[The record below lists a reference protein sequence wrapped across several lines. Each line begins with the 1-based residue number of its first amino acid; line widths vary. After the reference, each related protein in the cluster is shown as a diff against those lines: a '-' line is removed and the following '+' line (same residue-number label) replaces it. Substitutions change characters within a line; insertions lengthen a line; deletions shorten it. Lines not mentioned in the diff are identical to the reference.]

1 MQGRHGTENTAWSD
15 LSTIKLHKSTKK
27 KIVRLNI

>member
-27 KIVRLNI
+27 FVRLNI